1 MDLNEKEIRLKTI
14 KAKKMMLLFSMLSIA
29 MTFAGLTSAYIV
41 SKSRPDWL
49 KDFELPLAF
58 IISTL
63 VIFLSSISIAIA
75 KKNVKKNDVSKTTFW
90 LFVTFILGIIFVISQ
105 FLGFNELISLGYFFT
120 GAQSTVTTSFLYVLT
135 VLHLAHLFAGLI
147 VLIVVMANNYKNK
160 YKVEKLGFELAVTF
174 WHFLG
179 VLWLYLLVF
188 LYFFK
193 SLKLVT
199 SQS

>member
-1 MDLNEKEIRLKTI
+1 MELNEQEIRLKTI

-49 KDFELPLAF
+49 KDFELPFAF

-63 VIFLSSISIAIA
+63 VIFLSSISIAIS
-75 KKNVKKNDVSKTTFW
+75 KKNVKNNDVSKTTFW

-105 FLGFNELISLGYFFT
+105 FLGFNELVSLGYFFT

-179 VLWLYLLVF
+179 VLWLYLFVF

-193 SLKLVT
+193 
-199 SQS
+199 

>member
-1 MDLNEKEIRLKTI
+1 MELNEKEIRLKTI

-49 KDFELPLAF
+49 KDFELPFAF
-58 IISTL
+58 VVSTVVII
-63 VIFLSSISIAIA
+63 LSSISIYIA
-75 KKNVKKNDVSKTTFW
+75 KKSVKNNEVSKTTLW
-90 LFVTFILGIIFVISQ
+90 LLITFGLGIIFVISQ
-105 FLGFNELISLGYFFT
+105 FSGFNELIGLGYFFT
-120 GAQSTVTTSFLYVLT
+120 GAQSTITTSFLYVLT

-147 VLIVVMANNYKNK
+147 VLIVVTINNYKNK
-160 YKVEKLGFELAVTF
+160 YKTEKLGFELAVNF

-179 VLWLYLLVF
+179 ILWLYLFVF

-193 SLKLVT
+193 
-199 SQS
+199 

>member
-49 KDFELPLAF
+49 KDFELPFAF
-58 IISTL
+58 IVSTV
-63 VIFLSSISIAIA
+63 VIILSSISIYIA
-75 KKNVKKNDVSKTTFW
+75 KQSVKNNEVSKTSLWLLITFG
-90 LFVTFILGIIFVISQ
+90 LGIIFVISQ
-105 FLGFNELISLGYFFT
+105 FSGFNELIGLGYFFT
-120 GAQSTVTTSFLYVLT
+120 GAQSTITTSFLYVLT

-147 VLIVVMANNYKNK
+147 VLVVVTINNYKNK
-160 YKVEKLGFELAVTF
+160 YRSEKLGFELAVNF

-179 VLWLYLLVF
+179 ILWLYLFVF
-188 LYFFK
+188 LYFFR
-193 SLKLVT
+193 
-199 SQS
+199 